1 MHNIIKI
8 KKKINL
14 QKKKTQDKKILNI
27 KKKNKKKLKIY
38 SKNIKILID
47 QILQYKLV
55 KKLFQVGMKEKLR

>member
-47 QILQYKLV
+47 QIL
-55 KKLFQVGMKEKLR
+55 